1 MGDQYDLSFS
11 EQEKIRRFGL
21 EEETKSIPDF
31 EPEADPNDSRTWA
44 QPHPPMQRNDRDYLK
59 ARFLYTIG
67 MSPDPRGEYTKL
79 QASELLGKAY
89 GVDTNEAYNNF
100 DVYMKNFTGT
110 TLEEMGDADSALGRI
125 RQAYTNQVSLMEMG
139 KEIFDKSW
147 GMQSPD
153 EMAEY
158 IALAQKLQTE
168 GLMYDD
174 AMKSFVQGAFAM
186 MFADVLD
193 ERDPSWDMEGPT
205 LAHQAW
211 NSSSEIA
218 DRLWAQGVSPF
229 EVPFIAAAR
238 IGGSITPNMDEGMMW
253 GTVFGT
259 AATVSSSAATLGA
272 DAPLVPAEFLGG
284 YSLGFTWGV
293 GMEMMKAEAGLALID
308 LLTPHPETGE
318 TVDIET
324 ARYISLGIGVINA
337 AIEMVQLDTLPGIK
351 ELKGPINRAIG
362 KSFVGGQMKNTVF
375 ALLKDPLIN
384 TAEEIAQEAVT
395 IYGQELARQLNNEIH
410 GTEFDTKENREILD
424 QLAQTGVDS
433 FIGMLTLGG
442 LTGGVS
448 TIYQQVE
455 GAVDRSMQA
464 ASGERGRNNGRVLAQ
479 DRDGNRYSE
488 EMAKNVQQDVVT
500 ESRLTQQAR
509 TAPVVVPAKS
519 AGTFYFGA
527 DQGFIDMTATLRYE
541 DTDGKG
547 LTFLPD
553 YDIAEERAEVRST
566 QLLNQ
571 KTFVEEV
578 QAQYP
583 PVVMTAIQEAVST
596 GQISD
601 QVRTEIANSPVLAEM
616 QFDIDELMQVIPYL
630 DDGRKLNTPR
640 PAEIDQIATKYG
652 LESAIPKTEVF
663 QARLKDGANIVSLS
677 HVNEI
682 ESARLNG
689 ADAAILPDGAL
700 RVFNTKAVEITGKY
714 ETVKSVA
721 RQNPVGEFSVDLDGE
736 QLIAHRAGAA
746 IGQLDFSQE
755 DNGVRINNLEV
766 DPTFR
771 RQGVGT
777 RIVNALK
784 EQNPGQRILWP
795 EDMAPE
801 VRALRESLW
810 SQNPQYQAL
819 RGDYL
824 ETDAQASDALAQLQD
839 VKEKISL
846 LTEEQQTS
854 SPDEEIMVPEEDAR
868 ALKLAEA
875 NLRELEAKRDF
886 LEASFDTTPENYRA
900 EDKLSLAQQR
910 LEGILQKY
918 FPRFDNEAITAGV
931 ELFSYRA
938 TSAGM
943 DLETYVAKTF
953 AKQDIFS
960 REAGLKLNEKGA
972 AQFLKDGRALIRLGP
987 KADFS
992 TIVHELA
999 HIARRQLAPET
1010 QKSISIALGV
1020 NKDTIDGNRA
1030 AEEAFARGFEEY
1042 LLNGS
1047 ADNVLFQNIFTR
1059 MKGLMRQVYSSR
1071 NLEEYLQPELKEVFE
1086 SVLFSVEPDFWESNG
1101 GDQTTNELYQ
1111 IDEELDQKNLLLH
1124 NLSTESLGRVKELGG
1139 LPTPFLES
1147 LDQRA
1152 FGYGDF
1158 TIILDGK
1165 IAENAKKILNDS
1177 SFSPLDTVPLG
1188 FIKAAVVPKE
1198 TPAETRAILENA
1210 GIPVYEYGETNRW
1223 NKVLEAAKETNTL
1236 FQKTDSPEFKAWFK
1250 DSKIVDEDGD
1260 PVIMYHTTTHNFEAF
1275 DRDKAH
1281 QENAFGKGFYF
1292 SSSAFDSGEN
1302 YDATGP
1308 DLTNRIETL
1317 AERMD
1322 NEELAEVIADET
1334 GRDVDE
1340 VLEELD
1346 DEDRLET
1353 ERERIARKQLM
1364 GEHQGATMPVYLS
1377 IKNPFVLGGEDET
1390 FIGYEESY
1398 DEETEEYGEPEGQMV
1413 EFMEALR
1420 FYAEDYMDY
1429 NVDDLIAE
1437 IWEQSMD
1444 YGGMSATK
1452 LWELFSTSDSV
1463 NLAMDPDTGNLVN
1476 MEILREALH
1485 EIDFDG
1491 MIDHKIQR
1499 FNMNQIHE
1507 GDYHV
1512 VAFEPNQIKSVFNK
1526 GQFSQEDDRIL
1537 YQTDDEAFRY
1547 LYDNG
1552 QKNEAIRL
1560 FMKAKGVKLK
1570 DSSID
1575 RDGAHSPAG
1584 PEDGAPLWDVS
1595 NDIYP
1600 DDVYDYQGLM
1610 YYGTGEDAMDR
1621 QAWSQIQE
1629 AKGKPHY
1636 KIKIYRAVEKDYTGR
1651 IIPGDW
1657 VTTVRAYAKDHGE
1670 SALNGDYRIISKTVT
1685 ARDIYTSGDSWLEWG
1700 YHPQDPVRVPLALRE
1715 GTKTLSEV
1723 IEKTD
1728 TLYQSEDQENF
1739 ERWFNGS
1746 QVIDN
1751 SGEPLQ
1757 VFHGTPD
1764 GRELFGENGVFK
1776 TPMEKF
1782 SGKDPNRAYFF
1793 TDDFRT
1799 ANTYADDRRA
1809 FDYQNAEAGVG
1820 KFFLSL
1826 RNPMVIDAGGKSWGR
1841 RGGPTGQQ
1849 DQLKAARDN
1858 GHDGVIIKNT
1868 KDTYH
1873 ETQSGPTVSIYIAF
1887 SPNQIKSVNNRGTF
1901 DPNDD
1906 RILYQTDDSI
1916 EQQYI
1921 DRHLAGE
1928 FISPKILEQF
1938 GDKDWA
1944 KKEMDARLMN
1954 STSYETAK
1962 AFTDPEDFIQD
1973 TIDFREAF
1981 GDDGSALANAR
1992 DRDKLRKF
2000 WIEAN
2005 YRSWEDQVQSF
2016 AIVEDPGL
2024 VDGIIDYIATEYLEN
2039 RRDKTARKRM
2049 NASNISP
2056 LPVHFNA
2063 LALKKVGG
2071 KAITDQDYRRAFKI
2085 LQNRPKYFAKLL
2097 MEYNRD
2103 EIADTWWKDEIE
2115 IDQAENPEDYLS
2127 DTQIKELR
2135 AKEEQERLEAT
2146 PEYQLAKTQEERDI
2160 LDTRLGQI
2168 QKKTAEY
2175 KKQIDELETDLDEL
2189 EKERDYIAK
2198 EADTFTKKTHQY
2210 QKQSE
2215 QERARGDRF
2224 KATLEETRRKR
2235 DEKLEQI
2242 ARLRELSAETK
2253 RVKREISKELKRIF
2267 KKPSPRSVYWR
2278 HILAI
2283 EKIQDSLDPGRIR
2296 MSSIIDQINAEL
2308 ADVMDAEIWKTIRSQ
2323 FSKDEFRRMTRRD
2336 LAKFKLM
2343 ELVDLR
2349 RKIERI
2355 QRDGIEEKVKRDE
2368 AFNKD
2373 LYSRIG
2379 KLLKKANDHAKE
2391 EGVQMADPE
2400 AIGSQET
2407 KDFFRK
2413 LGKRGSYKTLF
2424 LNPERVMEHMDG
2436 GFKGPFW
2443 EEFYRDWD
2451 NQVQMELAKK
2461 ISIVEDVR
2469 VKAENVLKGY
2479 NQMQGTKIKP
2489 SHASK
2494 KFKVLGST
2502 WTVSEMVGIWAST
2515 QNQDQLEG
2523 LIYGHNM
2530 ANYQR
2535 FLDEFDKIPEYR
2547 AFRAAAEIYMDK
2559 LEELWPELYE
2569 AHAELKNQTL
2579 HKTPGRYWPRYVKN
2593 KQYSTLEQQAIN
2605 ELGQQ
2610 TGVLRGSFQD
2620 GFTKARIKVSPQ
2632 HRKPQDLDFFGV
2644 VNRHF
2649 DAVSRYIASAQSVK
2663 MKKKIVGNY
2672 DFRDTVS
2679 RAYGDKYLQELVYI
2693 TDEMANPEI
2702 YKVATKNPVTKF
2714 FNWLRNNATSAFLA
2728 YNHKSFMMQT
2738 PSAILVAGYMKN
2750 QVNFFKGIAEAATK
2764 PMETYRF
2771 VTEDP
2776 QMKERYLDRSFMEA
2790 EANANDRERL
2800 VKRIREIGFMGFRIF
2815 DSIAITVAYRGLYLD
2830 GIAQGMDEAGARE
2843 FARDVVTRTQPSGHA
2858 KDLPR
2863 IMKGGEMSRWLTMFG
2878 TQLAQLHGMIAHD
2891 SPMMMKEGLKTGE
2904 KWKVRN
2910 SIITMAS
2917 VFPGRAYHLHNP
2929 KWPTSRGRGGM
2940 DQVHLIPGDQRI
2952 FRSEPRHPGP

>member
-11 EQEKIRRFGL
+11 EQEKVRRFGL
-21 EEETKSIPDF
+21 EGENLSVPSFEE
-31 EPEADPNDSRTWA
+31 EVDPNDSRTWG
-44 QPHPPMQRNDRDYLK
+44 QPHPPMERNDRDYLK
-59 ARFLYTIG
+59 ARFLYTLG

-79 QASELLGKAY
+79 QASELLGQAY

-100 DVYMKNFTGT
+100 DVYMKNFTGQ
-110 TLEEMGDADSALGRI
+110 TLEEMGNADTALGRI

-139 KEIFDKSW
+139 KEVFTKAWS
-147 GMQSPD
+147 MQNPEEMD
-153 EMAEY
+153 EYLE
-158 IALAQKLQTE
+158 LAQKLQSE

-174 AMKSFVQGAFAM
+174 AMKSFLHGTLSV
-186 MFADVLD
+186 MFADILD
-193 ERDPSWDMEGPT
+193 EPDRTWDAEGST
-205 LAHQAW
+205 LAGQMFS
-211 NSSSEIA
+211 NSQEIGK
-218 DRLWAQGVSPF
+218 RLWANGVSAF

-238 IGGSITPNMDEGMMW
+238 IGGSITPNMDEGVAW
-253 GTVFGT
+253 GTAFGT
-259 AATVSSSAATLGA
+259 AAAVTSSAATLGA
-272 DAPLVPAEFLGG
+272 DAPLIPAQFLGG
-284 YSLGFTWGV
+284 YTLGFTWGV
-293 GMEMMKAEAGLALID
+293 GTEMMKAEAGLALMD
-308 LLTPHPETGE
+308 LMAPHPETGE
-318 TVDIET
+318 RMDINI
-324 ARYISLGIGVINA
+324 ARYISLGIGVVNG

-362 KSFVGGQMKNTVF
+362 KSFVGGAMKESIF

-395 IYGQELARQLNNEIH
+395 IYGQELARQLNNEIK
-410 GTEFDTKENREILD
+410 GTEFDTTENREIMD
-424 QLAQTGVDS
+424 QLARTGVDS

-442 LTGGVS
+442 LTGAGGAITEA
-448 TIYQQVE
+448 TI
-455 GAVDRSMQA
+455 GRAFDA
-464 ASGERGRNNGRVLAQ
+464 ATGERGQTNGRVLAQ
-479 DRDGNRYSE
+479 DRDGNTYSE
-488 EMAKNVQQDVVT
+488 EMAKNVQQDVVN
-500 ESRLTQQAR
+500 EARIAQQAKA
-509 TAPVVVPAKS
+509 APVVVPAKS

-547 LTFLPD
+547 LTFIPD

-571 KTFVEEV
+571 KIFVEEV
-578 QAQYP
+578 KAQYP
-583 PVVMTAIQEAVST
+583 PVVMTAIEEAVT
-596 GQISD
+596 KGEVSD
-601 QVRTEIANSPVLAEM
+601 QVRTEIANSPALAEM

-630 DDGRKLNTPR
+630 DDGRKINTPR

-663 QARLKDGANIVSLS
+663 QARLNEDANIVSLS

-746 IGQLDFSQE
+746 IGQLDFTQE
-755 DNGVRINNLEV
+755 DNGVRIDNLEV
-766 DPTFR
+766 DPIFR

-795 EDMAPE
+795 EDMTPE
-801 VRALRESLW
+801 ARALRESLW
-810 SQNPQYQAL
+810 SQNPKYQAL

-846 LTEEQQTS
+846 LTEEQQTN

-910 LEGILQKY
+910 LEGTLQKY

-1111 IDEELDQKNLLLH
+1111 IDEELDQKNFLLH

-1147 LDQRA
+1147 LDQRT

-1177 SFSPLDTVPLG
+1177 SVSPLDTIPLG

-1223 NKVLEAAKETNTL
+1223 NKVLEAAKETDTL
-1236 FQKTDSPEFKAWFK
+1236 FQKTDSPEFKAWFG
-1250 DSKIVDEDGD
+1250 DSKVVDEDGQPLVVYHGTDREIESFRGSLHFFTADRINAEDVALQLNEYAGNVIPAFLSLQNPIDIRD
-1260 PVIMYHTTTHNFEAF
+1260 PDSQDYKKIEEEFNKNYQDALSDHREGYSTSELIEDLKSGRLGVDE
-1275 DRDKAH
+1275 
-1281 QENAFGKGFYF
+1281 GKGFQY
-1292 SSSAFDSGEN
+1292 
-1302 YDATGP
+1302 
-1308 DLTNRIETL
+1308 
-1317 AERMD
+1317 
-1322 NEELAEVIADET
+1322 
-1334 GRDVDE
+1334 E
-1340 VLEELD
+1340 VLQK
-1346 DEDRLET
+1346 
-1353 ERERIARKQLM
+1353 I
-1364 GEHQGATMPVYLS
+1364 
-1377 IKNPFVLGGEDET
+1377 GGID
-1390 FIGYEESY
+1390 G
-1398 DEETEEYGEPEGQMV
+1398 
-1413 EFMEALR
+1413 
-1420 FYAEDYMDY
+1420 
-1429 NVDDLIAE
+1429 VDGIIFRDLL
-1437 IWEQSMD
+1437 QS
-1444 YGGMSATK
+1444 
-1452 LWELFSTSDSV
+1452 
-1463 NLAMDPDTGNLVN
+1463 
-1476 MEILREALH
+1476 
-1485 EIDFDG
+1485 
-1491 MIDHKIQR
+1491 Q
-1499 FNMNQIHE
+1499 
-1507 GDYHV
+1507 
-1512 VAFEPNQIKSVFNK
+1512 
-1526 GQFSQEDDRIL
+1526 
-1537 YQTDDEAFRY
+1537 
-1547 LYDNG
+1547 
-1552 QKNEAIRL
+1552 
-1560 FMKAKGVKLK
+1560 
-1570 DSSID
+1570 
-1575 RDGAHSPAG
+1575 
-1584 PEDGAPLWDVS
+1584 
-1595 NDIYP
+1595 NDISY
-1600 DDVYDYQGLM
+1600 V
-1610 YYGTGEDAMDR
+1610 
-1621 QAWSQIQE
+1621 
-1629 AKGKPHY
+1629 
-1636 KIKIYRAVEKDYTGR
+1636 
-1651 IIPGDW
+1651 
-1657 VTTVRAYAKDHGE
+1657 
-1670 SALNGDYRIISKTVT
+1670 
-1685 ARDIYTSGDSWLEWG
+1685 
-1700 YHPQDPVRVPLALRE
+1700 
-1715 GTKTLSEV
+1715 
-1723 IEKTD
+1723 
-1728 TLYQSEDQENF
+1728 
-1739 ERWFNGS
+1739 
-1746 QVIDN
+1746 
-1751 SGEPLQ
+1751 
-1757 VFHGTPD
+1757 
-1764 GRELFGENGVFK
+1764 
-1776 TPMEKF
+1776 
-1782 SGKDPNRAYFF
+1782 
-1793 TDDFRT
+1793 
-1799 ANTYADDRRA
+1799 
-1809 FDYQNAEAGVG
+1809 
-1820 KFFLSL
+1820 
-1826 RNPMVIDAGGKSWGR
+1826 
-1841 RGGPTGQQ
+1841 
-1849 DQLKAARDN
+1849 
-1858 GHDGVIIKNT
+1858 
-1868 KDTYH
+1868 
-1873 ETQSGPTVSIYIAF
+1873 AF
-1887 SPNQIKSVNNRGTF
+1887 SPNQIKSVYNRGTF

-1921 DRHLAGE
+1921 DRHLSGE

-1938 GDKDWA
+1938 WDKDWA

-1973 TIDFREAF
+1973 TLDFREAF
-1981 GDDGSALANAR
+1981 GDDGSALDNLQ
-1992 DRDKLRKF
+1992 DRDELRKF

-2115 IDQAENPEDYLS
+2115 IDQAENPEDYLN

-2135 AKEEQERLEAT
+2135 AKEEQERLEST

-2224 KATLEETRRKR
+2224 KEALEETRRKR
-2235 DEKLEQI
+2235 DEKLAEI
-2242 ARLRELSAETK
+2242 ARLRDLSAETK

-2296 MSSIIDQINAEL
+2296 MSSIIDQINVEL
-2308 ADVMDAEIWKTIRSQ
+2308 ADAMDAEVWKTIRSQ

-2917 VFPGRAYHLHNP
+2917 VFLAGLITYIIRNGRPPEDEEEWIKYTLSQGTSGFFGVSHAIQGLSGFGSQSPIPAQNEAADSVAKLGQLVNSIWEGKDNVQSKLGKALEAISDFAGISFGAPGYIEGKRVVQGLIKGIEENSAYEGIM
-2929 KWPTSRGRGGM
+2929 KFVGWRTK
-2940 DQVHLIPGDQRI
+2940 
-2952 FRSEPRHPGP
+2952 

>member
-11 EQEKIRRFGL
+11 EQEKVRRFGL
-21 EEETKSIPDF
+21 EGENLSVPSFEE
-31 EPEADPNDSRTWA
+31 EVDPNDSRTWG
-44 QPHPPMQRNDRDYLK
+44 QPHPPMERNDRDYLK
-59 ARFLYTIG
+59 ARFLYTLG

-79 QASELLGKAY
+79 QASELLGQAY

-100 DVYMKNFTGT
+100 DVYMKNFTGQ
-110 TLEEMGDADSALGRI
+110 TLEEMGNADTALGRI

-139 KEIFDKSW
+139 KEVFTKAWS
-147 GMQSPD
+147 MQNPEEMD
-153 EMAEY
+153 EYLE
-158 IALAQKLQTE
+158 LAQKLQSE

-174 AMKSFVQGAFAM
+174 AMKSFLHGTLSV
-186 MFADVLD
+186 MFADILD
-193 ERDPSWDMEGPT
+193 EPDRTWDAEGST
-205 LAHQAW
+205 LAGQMFS
-211 NSSSEIA
+211 NSQEIGK
-218 DRLWAQGVSPF
+218 RLWANGVSAF

-238 IGGSITPNMDEGMMW
+238 IGGSITPNMDEGVAW
-253 GTVFGT
+253 GTAFGT
-259 AATVSSSAATLGA
+259 AAAVTSSAATLGA
-272 DAPLVPAEFLGG
+272 DAPLIPAQFLGG
-284 YSLGFTWGV
+284 YTLGFTWGV
-293 GMEMMKAEAGLALID
+293 GTEMMKAEAGLALMD
-308 LLTPHPETGE
+308 LMAPHPETGE
-318 TVDIET
+318 RMDINI
-324 ARYISLGIGVINA
+324 ARYISLGIGVVNG

-362 KSFVGGQMKNTVF
+362 KSFVGGAMKESIF

-395 IYGQELARQLNNEIH
+395 IYGQELARQLNNEIK
-410 GTEFDTKENREILD
+410 GTEFDTTENREIMD
-424 QLAQTGVDS
+424 QLARTGVDS

-442 LTGGVS
+442 LTGAGGAITEA
-448 TIYQQVE
+448 TI
-455 GAVDRSMQA
+455 GRAFDA
-464 ASGERGRNNGRVLAQ
+464 ATGERGQTNGRVLAQ
-479 DRDGNRYSE
+479 DRDGNTYSE
-488 EMAKNVQQDVVT
+488 EMAKNVQQDVVN
-500 ESRLTQQAR
+500 EARIAQQAKA
-509 TAPVVVPAKS
+509 APVVVPAKS

-547 LTFLPD
+547 LTFIPD

-571 KTFVEEV
+571 KIFVEEV
-578 QAQYP
+578 KAQYP
-583 PVVMTAIQEAVST
+583 PVVMTAIEEAVT
-596 GQISD
+596 KGEVSD
-601 QVRTEIANSPVLAEM
+601 QVRTEIANSPALAEM

-630 DDGRKLNTPR
+630 DDGRKINTPR

-663 QARLKDGANIVSLS
+663 QARLNEDANIVSLS

-746 IGQLDFSQE
+746 IGQLDFTQE
-755 DNGVRINNLEV
+755 DNGVRIDNLEV
-766 DPTFR
+766 DPIFR

-795 EDMAPE
+795 EDMTPE
-801 VRALRESLW
+801 ARALRESLW
-810 SQNPQYQAL
+810 SQNPKYQAL

-846 LTEEQQTS
+846 LTEEQQTN

-910 LEGILQKY
+910 LEGTLQKY

-1111 IDEELDQKNLLLH
+1111 IDEELDQKNFLLH

-1147 LDQRA
+1147 LDQRT

-1177 SFSPLDTVPLG
+1177 SVSPLDTIPLG

-1223 NKVLEAAKETNTL
+1223 NKVLEAAKETDTL
-1236 FQKTDSPEFKAWFK
+1236 FQKTDSPEFKAWFG
-1250 DSKIVDEDGD
+1250 DSKMVDEDGQ
-1260 PVIMYHTTTHNFEAF
+1260 PLMVYHGTNSNFSEDFSFNPDFIGAAN
-1275 DRDKAH
+1275 DKG
-1281 QENAFGKGFYF
+1281 FYGKGFYF
-1292 SSSAFDSGEN
+1292 TFRKGKGLGSAADEAAYYGKNVQPFFVKAEN
-1302 YDATGP
+1302 PFNFENLQTYKGKKILSMSTGP
-1308 DLTNRIETL
+1308 AVFLLNLKANFPELGKEKLAIKLHWEGDEADIENLTIDQYVEQFEAQEKLVTTEKQETKKGFPQQWYSYVEKTVKDGDR
-1317 AERMD
+1317 AYTYM
-1322 NEELAEVIADET
+1322 ET
-1334 GRDVDE
+1334 VGR
-1340 VLEELD
+1340 
-1346 DEDRLET
+1346 
-1353 ERERIARKQLM
+1353 
-1364 GEHQGATMPVYLS
+1364 S
-1377 IKNPFVLGGEDET
+1377 
-1390 FIGYEESY
+1390 
-1398 DEETEEYGEPEGQMV
+1398 
-1413 EFMEALR
+1413 
-1420 FYAEDYMDY
+1420 
-1429 NVDDLIAE
+1429 
-1437 IWEQSMD
+1437 
-1444 YGGMSATK
+1444 
-1452 LWELFSTSDSV
+1452 
-1463 NLAMDPDTGNLVN
+1463 
-1476 MEILREALH
+1476 
-1485 EIDFDG
+1485 
-1491 MIDHKIQR
+1491 
-1499 FNMNQIHE
+1499 E
-1507 GDYHV
+1507 GDYEDAHLIGV
-1512 VAFEPNQIKSVFNK
+1512 VEALKRELGIEIEYQIEGLMTRNPEITEAIKRRGHDAIIQSESGDEIVVFEPNQIKSVFNK

-1537 YQTDDEAFRY
+1537 YQTDDEAFRD

-1552 QKNEAIRL
+1552 RKNEAIRL

-1575 RDGAHSPAG
+1575 RDGAHSPAETRAILENAG
-1584 PEDGAPLWDVS
+1584 IP
-1595 NDIYP
+1595 
-1600 DDVYDYQGLM
+1600 VYE
-1610 YYGTGEDAMDR
+1610 YGETNR
-1621 QAWSQIQE
+1621 WNKVLE
-1629 AKGKPHY
+1629 A
-1636 KIKIYRAVEKDYTGR
+1636 
-1651 IIPGDW
+1651 
-1657 VTTVRAYAKDHGE
+1657 AKE
-1670 SALNGDYRIISKTVT
+1670 
-1685 ARDIYTSGDSWLEWG
+1685 
-1700 YHPQDPVRVPLALRE
+1700 
-1715 GTKTLSEV
+1715 
-1723 IEKTD
+1723 TD
-1728 TLYQSEDQENF
+1728 TLFQKTDSPEFKAWFGDSKVVDEDGQ
-1739 ERWFNGS
+1739 
-1746 QVIDN
+1746 
-1751 SGEPLQ
+1751 PL
-1757 VFHGTPD
+1757 VVYHGTD
-1764 GRELFGENGVFK
+1764 REIESFRGSLH
-1776 TPMEKF
+1776 
-1782 SGKDPNRAYFF
+1782 FF
-1793 TDDFRT
+1793 T
-1799 ANTYADDRRA
+1799 ADRI
-1809 FDYQNAEAGVG
+1809 NAEDVALQLNEYAGNVIPA
-1820 KFFLSL
+1820 FLSL
-1826 RNPMVIDAGGKSWGR
+1826 QNPIDIRDPDSQDYKKIEEEFNKNYQDALSDHREGYSTSELIEDLKSGRLGVDEGKGFQYEVLQKIGGI
-1841 RGGPTGQQ
+1841 
-1849 DQLKAARDN
+1849 
-1858 GHDGVIIKNT
+1858 DGVDGIIFR
-1868 KDTYH
+1868 DLL
-1873 ETQSGPTVSIYIAF
+1873 QSQNDISYVAF
-1887 SPNQIKSVNNRGTF
+1887 SPNQIKSVYNRGTF

-1921 DRHLAGE
+1921 DRHLSGE

-1938 GDKDWA
+1938 WDKDWA

-1973 TIDFREAF
+1973 TLDFREAF
-1981 GDDGSALANAR
+1981 GDDGSALDNLQ
-1992 DRDKLRKF
+1992 DRDELRKF

-2115 IDQAENPEDYLS
+2115 IDQAENPEDYLN

-2135 AKEEQERLEAT
+2135 AKEEQERLEST

-2224 KATLEETRRKR
+2224 KEALEETRRKR
-2235 DEKLEQI
+2235 DEKLAEI
-2242 ARLRELSAETK
+2242 ARLRDLSAETK

-2296 MSSIIDQINAEL
+2296 MSSIIDQINVEL
-2308 ADVMDAEIWKTIRSQ
+2308 ADAMDAEVWKTIRSQ

-2917 VFPGRAYHLHNP
+2917 VFLAGLITYIIRNGRPPEDEEEWIKYTLSQGTSGFFGVSHAIQGLSGFGSQSPIPAQNEAADSVAKLGQLVNSIWEGKDNVQSKLGKALEAISDFAGISFGAPGYIEGKRVVQGLIKGIEENSAYEGIM
-2929 KWPTSRGRGGM
+2929 KFVGWRTK
-2940 DQVHLIPGDQRI
+2940 
-2952 FRSEPRHPGP
+2952 